1 MSDRP
6 NEGRPPRERPSSS
19 GLEPPER
26 LATGGDI
33 GAEDEL
39 DRSLRPRRLDDFIGQ
54 EPVKQ
59 QLAIFLEAARQRD
72 EALDHV
78 LLAGPPGLGKTSLAG
93 IVATELGVGF
103 HVTSGPVL
111 ERKGD
116 LAAVLTALDPHD
128 VLFIDEIHR
137 LNRAIEEVLYPAME
151 DFQLDVVL
159 GQGPS
164 ARTLRLDLPRFTL
177 VGATTRT
184 GLLTTPLRGRF
195 GVLHRLD
202 YYDADELAA
211 IVRRSARL
219 LGVEVEDE
227 GAVALAGRSRGTP
240 RIANRLLRRVRDVA
254 QVRGRPR
261 VDLAVAQEALEL
273 LEVDDLGLEEL
284 DRQILRRLV
293 VTFEGRPVGLGTLA
307 DSIGEAPDTIEDVYE
322 PYLLQEGL
330 LKRTPRGRVATPRAY
345 RHLGLAPPTEVGQPG
360 LF

>member
-1 MSDRP
+1 VS
-6 NEGRPPRERPSSS
+6 E
-19 GLEPPER
+19 ER
-26 LATGGDI
+26 LADGAEI

-39 DRSLRPRRLDDFIGQ
+39 DASLRPRRLAEFIGQ
-54 EPVKQ
+54 EGVKQ
-59 QLAIFLEAARQRD
+59 QLGIFLEAARQRG

-93 IVATELGVGF
+93 IVAAELGVGF

-116 LAAVLTALDPHD
+116 LAAVLTALEPHD

-137 LNRAIEEVLYPAME
+137 LNRAVEEVLYPAME

-177 VGATTRT
+177 IGATTRT

-202 YYDADELAA
+202 YYGADDLGA

-219 LGVEVEDE
+219 LGVAVDE
-227 GAVALAGRSRGTP
+227 EGSAALAARSRGTP

-254 QVRGRPR
+254 QVRGHPA
-261 VDLAVAQEALEL
+261 VDRAVAEEALEL
-273 LEVDDLGLEEL
+273 LEVDGLGLDDL
-284 DRQILRRLV
+284 DRQLLRRLAE
-293 VTFEGRPVGLGTLA
+293 TFEGHPVGLGTLA
-307 DSIGEAPDTIEDVYE
+307 DSLGESPDTIEDVYE

-345 RHLGLAPPTEVGQPG
+345 RHLGLTPPAQARHPE

>member
-1 MSDRP
+1 MSP
-6 NEGRPPRERPSSS
+6 SNEARPPRERPRP
-19 GLEPPER
+19 GDLEPR
-26 LATGGDI
+26 LAGGAEI

-39 DRSLRPRRLDDFIGQ
+39 DLSLRPRSLAEFIGQ
-54 EPVKQ
+54 EGVKQ
-59 QLAIFLEAARQRD
+59 QLGIFLEAARQRG

-93 IVATELGVGF
+93 IVAAELEVSF
-103 HVTSGPVL
+103 HITSGPVL

-116 LAAVLTALDPHD
+116 LAAVLTALEPHD

-137 LNRAIEEVLYPAME
+137 LNRAVEEVLYPAME

-177 VGATTRT
+177 IGATTRT

-202 YYDADELAA
+202 YYGAEDLAA

-219 LGVEVEDE
+219 LGVEVDAE
-227 GAVALAGRSRGTP
+227 GAAAIAARSRGTP

-254 QVRGRPR
+254 QVRGHPR
-261 VDLAVAQEALEL
+261 ADRAVAEEALEL
-273 LEVDDLGLEEL
+273 LEVDALGLDEL
-284 DRQILRRLV
+284 DRQLLRRLAE
-293 VTFEGRPVGLGTLA
+293 TFEGRPVGLGTLA
-307 DSIGEAPDTIEDVYE
+307 DSVGESPDTIEDVYE

-345 RHLGLAPPTEVGQPG
+345 RHLGLDPPAAAGHPE

>member
-1 MSDRP
+1 MTDRP
-6 NEGRPPRERPSSS
+6 S
-19 GLEPPER
+19 GVEPPDEPAR
-26 LATGGDI
+26 LAAATDI
-33 GAEDEL
+33 GVEDEL
-39 DRSLRPRRLDDFIGQ
+39 DRSLRPRRLADFIGQ

-137 LNRAIEEVLYPAME
+137 LNRAVEEVLYPAME

-177 VGATTRT
+177 IGATTRT

-293 VTFEGRPVGLGTLA
+293 LTFEGRPVGLGTLA
-307 DSIGEAPDTIEDVYE
+307 DSVGEAPDTIEDVYE

-345 RHLGLAPPTEVGQPG
+345 RHLGLAPPAEVGQPG

>member
-1 MSDRP
+1 MS
-6 NEGRPPRERPSSS
+6 E
-19 GLEPPER
+19 ER
-26 LATGGDI
+26 LAEGNAL

-39 DRSLRPRRLDDFIGQ
+39 DVSLRPRSLDEFIGQ
-54 EPVKQ
+54 EGVKQ
-59 QLAIFLEAARQRD
+59 QLRIFLEAARQRG

-93 IVATELGVGF
+93 IVAAELGVGF

-116 LAAVLTALDPHD
+116 LAAVLTALDGHD

-137 LNRAIEEVLYPAME
+137 LNRAVEEVLYPAME

-177 VGATTRT
+177 IGATTRT

-202 YYDADELAA
+202 YYGDEDLAA

-219 LGVEVEDE
+219 LGVAIDE
-227 GAVALAGRSRGTP
+227 EGSSALAARSRGTP

-254 QVRGRPR
+254 QVRGHPA
-261 VDLAVAQEALEL
+261 VDRAVAEEALEL
-273 LEVDDLGLEEL
+273 LEVDELGLDEL
-284 DRQILRRLV
+284 DRQLLRRLAD
-293 VTFEGRPVGLGTLA
+293 TFEGRPVGLGTLA
-307 DSIGEAPDTIEDVYE
+307 DSVGESPDTIEDVYE

-345 RHLGLAPPTEVGQPG
+345 RHLGLTPPAQGHPE